1 MEIAEKQKERI
12 KEIAETHKFKL
23 VLLFG
28 SRARGR
34 THQQSDVDI
43 GFLSD
48 RSTGLSEIARVEFE
62 MSQQLHIPRLEL
74 VSLGGMSSLF
84 LREVITDGHVLY
96 ESSAGEYTAFISY
109 VFKRFVEERPLRTL
123 RRQSLRAFSTTV

>member
-1 MEIAEKQKERI
+1 MEITEKQQQKIREL
-12 KEIAETHKFKL
+12 AETYGLKL

-28 SRARGR
+28 SQARGT

-48 RSTGLSEIARVEFE
+48 RSMSLSEIANVEFE
-62 MSQQLHIPRLEL
+62 MSQQLHMPRLEL

-84 LREVITDGHVLY
+84 LRQVITDGRILY
-96 ESSAGEYTAFISY
+96 EGKSGEYASFVSC
-109 VFKRFVEERPLRTL
+109 VFRRFVEERPLREL
-123 RRQSLRAFSTTV
+123 RRQSLQAFSAIV